1 MGPLS
6 GIVELLR
13 VPFRKLQR
21 VPFSSLPDQLP
32 DPFRE
37 LLRVSFR
44 NYFLW
49 RTSHRTRHLKIP
61 LVRSCSY
68 SEFFWSKVWM
78 GKFKLHMM
86 PINCRAPNRV
96 RNLA

>member
-37 LLRVSFR
+37 LLRVPFR
-44 NYFLW
+44 NYFVW
-49 RTSHRTRHLKIP
+49 RTSHRTRHLKIS
-61 LVRSCSY
+61 LVQIFLSVS
-68 SEFFWSKVWM
+68 FF
-78 GKFKLHMM
+78 GQKFEWK
-86 PINCRAPNRV
+86 
-96 RNLA
+96 NLNST